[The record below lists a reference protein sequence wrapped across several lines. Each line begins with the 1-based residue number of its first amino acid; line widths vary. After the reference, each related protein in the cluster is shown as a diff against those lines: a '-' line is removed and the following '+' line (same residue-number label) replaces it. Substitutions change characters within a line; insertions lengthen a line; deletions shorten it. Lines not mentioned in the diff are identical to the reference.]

1 MTPAAATNLTD
12 TQRWTAVQ
20 TRDRA
25 ADGAFVYAVRTTGIY
40 CRPSCPSRRA
50 LRANVSFHADAAA
63 AERAGF
69 RACKRCRPQ
78 AADSAD
84 RNATLVARL
93 CRLIEQSET
102 IPSLAQLAASAS
114 LSRFHL
120 HRLFVAATGVTPRDY
135 ALTHRRRRV
144 GESLSSGVRVTDAIY
159 DAGYGSNSRF
169 YAESSAALGMTPTRF
184 RSGGVA
190 TTIRFALAECSLGS
204 ILVAATDQGVCAI
217 LLGDDPELLLRDL
230 QDRFPKAELLGGEKS
245 FDRLVAQAIALVET
259 PGKGHRLPLDVRG
272 TAFQQRVWKQLQAIP
287 PGRTASYADV
297 ARKLKAPRSVRA
309 VAQACGANPVA
320 VAIPCHRVVRSDGA
334 LSGYRWGIERK
345 RELLRREAGE

>member
-1 MTPAAATNLTD
+1 MAATQTTTNTD
-12 TQRWTAVQ
+12 ARRWAAVQ
-20 TRDRA
+20 ARDRK
-25 ADGAFVYAVRTTGIY
+25 ADGSFVYAVRTTGIY
-40 CRPSCPSRRA
+40 CRPSCASRQA
-50 LRANVSFHADAAA
+50 LRANVSFHANAAA

-78 AADSAD
+78 ETGNGD
-84 RNATLVARL
+84 RHAELVARL
-93 CRLIEQSET
+93 CRLIERSEKA
-102 IPSLAQLAASAS
+102 PSLAELAAAAS

-120 HRLFVAATGVTPRDY
+120 HRVFVAATGVTPREY
-135 ALTHRRRRV
+135 AVTHRRRKLSA
-144 GESLSSGVRVTDAIY
+144 SLRTGSRVTDAIY

-169 YAESSAALGMTPTRF
+169 YAESTAALGMTPTRF
-184 RSGGVA
+184 RAGGAA
-190 TTIRFALAECSLGS
+190 TTIRFALGECSLGS

-230 QDRFPKAELLGGEKS
+230 QDRFPKAELLGGDKS
-245 FDRLVAQAIALVET
+245 FDGVVAQAIALVEA

-287 PGRTASYADV
+287 AGRTASYADV
-297 ARKLKAPRSVRA
+297 AKKLKSPQSTRA

-320 VAIPCHRVVRSDGA
+320 VAIPCHRVVRKDGG

-345 RELLRREAGE
+345 RELLRREAG